1 MDSNGNKR
9 LTEFISILKVYK
21 DHFRNFASLFK
32 DVYKMNIN
40 FDIPDNKVINF
51 SSGAKKE
58 LSKQSCR
65 ITKEIIDE
73 ASRIEASR
81 RLSDAGSE
89 VTQSNVKEAATH
101 PRMIFSRKKIWPNK
115 IVQGIAFISSL
126 IAGGLFDTEKFSNT
140 STVLWF
146 IFVLFIA
153 ISSNMYLIFNQE

>member
-1 MDSNGNKR
+1 MGSNGNKR

-21 DHFRNFASLFK
+21 DYFRNFASLFK

-40 FDIPDNKVINF
+40 FDIQDNTVINF
-51 SSGAKKE
+51 KKKKKKE

-101 PRMIFSRKKIWPNK
+101 PRMI
-115 IVQGIAFISSL
+115 L
-126 IAGGLFDTEKFSNT
+126 
-140 STVLWF
+140 
-146 IFVLFIA
+146 
-153 ISSNMYLIFNQE
+153 